1 MSNPK
6 RHHYVPCMLSKRFA
20 NQSGKLFFFDKVRAY
35 HGVQV
40 TTPKNLLVETHL
52 YTTVDS
58 SGNKNVEVE
67 RWLAEIEDQV
77 NKVVDKIV
85 NAARQKKTPN
95 LTHAEKEAWCQ
106 YYYLQWR
113 RLPEVRDQILSK
125 VFPNEL
131 KMQLSEYLGSIEE
144 VNRYIKNEWVKGL
157 LKSNTNVLSVLLE
170 KGLGIIVARNPDCR
184 FVVGSHPMVK
194 FSHPGRA
201 DLSDPSVE
209 YWFPLAS
216 DVAVSPSGGRAD
228 QLVVVDE
235 GVVQTINKS
244 ISEQSTVIAGC
255 SRELVSSFASLDTQT
270 SRKG

>member
-20 NQSGKLFFFDKVRAY
+20 NQSGKLFFFDKVRADR
-35 HGVQV
+35 GVQV
-40 TTPKNLLVETHL
+40 TTPKNLLVESHL

-67 RWLAEIEDQV
+67 RRLAEIEDQV

-95 LTHAEKEAWCQ
+95 LTHAEKESWCQ
-106 YYYLQWR
+106 YFYLQWR
-113 RLPEVRDQILSK
+113 RVPEVRDQIIPKVISEEEKRQLSK
-125 VFPNEL
+125 YF
-131 KMQLSEYLGSIEE
+131 GSIEE
-144 VNRYIKNEWVKGL
+144 VNRNIKNVWVESLPNSSK
-157 LKSNTNVLSVLLE
+157 NVLSVLMN
-170 KGLGIIVARNPDCR
+170 KGLGIVVAQNLEHS
-184 FVVGSHPMVK
+184 FIVGSHPTVK

-201 DLSDPSVE
+201 HLSDSSVE

-244 ISEQSTVIAGC
+244 ISEQSTIIAGR
-255 SRELVSSFASLDTQT
+255 SRELIESIAEVHTQ
-270 SRKG
+270 S